1 MPGAEVFKRL
11 TDPAPLTSPCW
22 LSEPCG
28 RIVPNVGHGA
38 GSPVGALPP
47 LHELLVDKV
56 PAKRCE
62 VGVELLQ
69 SLMRSYLVDR
79 YMLMIHPLVLGSGR
93 RMFTEDGSFAA
104 LKLIDSKTTTTGV
117 VIATYE
123 PASGD
128 R

>member
-1 MPGAEVFKRL
+1 
-11 TDPAPLTSPCW
+11 
-22 LSEPCG
+22 
-28 RIVPNVGHGA
+28 
-38 GSPVGALPP
+38 
-47 LHELLVDKV
+47 
-56 PAKRCE
+56 
-62 VGVELLQ
+62 
-69 SLMRSYLVDR
+69 MRSYLVDR